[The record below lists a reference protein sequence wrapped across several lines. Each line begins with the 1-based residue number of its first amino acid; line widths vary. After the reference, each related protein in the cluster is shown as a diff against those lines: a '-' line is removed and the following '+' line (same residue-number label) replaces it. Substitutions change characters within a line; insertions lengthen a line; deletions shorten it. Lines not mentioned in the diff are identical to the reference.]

1 MDACSRALHR
11 SQAFTPHP
19 LPDQSMAF
27 GDAATA
33 IFCGISPY
41 IKRSIK
47 VRLVAG
53 YFAGQA
59 QTIIGETMIQMIFP
73 FLAWFKDY
81 DAGKFKI
88 DFLAGLTV
96 ALVLIPQSM
105 AYAQLAG
112 LPAYYGLY
120 AAFLPPM
127 VAALFG
133 SSRQL
138 ATGPVAVV
146 SLMSA
151 ASLAPLATAGS
162 AQFIA
167 YSITLALTV
176 GIFQFSLGVLRLG
189 LVVNFLSHPVV
200 NGFTNAAAI
209 IIASSQFSKFFGV
222 SVDSAT
228 HHYET
233 MVRVVQ
239 AAMDYTHLPTLL
251 YGICAVA
258 VMVVLKKI
266 NPRIPNVLVA
276 VAIATLISYF
286 TGYNNDA
293 KVDISAIHSP
303 VLAEKIAEFNQAAL
317 ELDTLG
323 AERTALGLQIDEEI
337 KRLPK
342 GHAKSVELI
351 QMQSQAELLGL
362 KISEAKEHC
371 HVLRSELRLMK
382 FAGAKENDSLSL
394 YPKNAVPAGINTDGN
409 TWRLKVGNS
418 PLKTTELLMMGG
430 GAVVGKIPEGLP
442 KFTIPELSLK
452 SFMKLLPTAIIISL
466 LGFMEAIAIAKAM
479 AAKTGQKLDPNQEL
493 IGQGLA
499 NIFGSIGS
507 SYSVSGSFSRSAVNL
522 QAGAVSG
529 ISSVVTSVMVVITL
543 LFFTPLLYHLPQ
555 AVLAAVI
562 MMAVIGLVNVK
573 GFIHSWKAQWY
584 DGAISILSFL
594 VTLYFAPHLDK
605 GIMVGVGL
613 SMVVFLYKSMRPVV
627 ARLSMNE
634 ENVLKCAEHYRLKGC
649 RHISV
654 VRFDGALFFANASY
668 LDEQV
673 AKFRTEQPDIR
684 YILLDARGINDMDAS
699 GEEALEMLCK
709 RVRSAKIGF
718 AMCGVKGQVLKVME
732 RTGLIE
738 EIGKEHMYAD
748 SKAAVAALIERIH
761 NGTDLPKAGCDNCPL
776 TQYIPANSN

>member
-1 MDACSRALHR
+1 MMH
-11 SQAFTPHP
+11 
-19 LPDQSMAF
+19 
-27 GDAATA
+27 
-33 IFCGISPY
+33 
-41 IKRSIK
+41 K
-47 VRLVAG
+47 VL
-53 YFAGQA
+53 
-59 QTIIGETMIQMIFP
+59 P
-73 FLAWFKDY
+73 FLSWFKDY
-81 DAGKFKI
+81 DSGKFKI

-151 ASLAPLATAGS
+151 ASLEPLATAGS
-162 AQFIA
+162 TEFIA
-167 YSITLALTV
+167 YSIVLALTV

-222 SVDSAT
+222 YVDKAG

-233 MVRVVQ
+233 MIRVAQ

-251 YGICAVA
+251 YGICAVVIMA
-258 VMVVLKKI
+258 VLKKI

-276 VAIATLISYF
+276 VAITTLVSYF
-286 TGYNNDA
+286 TSFNNDA
-293 KVDISAIHSP
+293 RVDVSAIQIPTLAQTITDFNHS
-303 VLAEKIAEFNQAAL
+303 VTEIE
-317 ELDTLG
+317 TLG
-323 AERTALGLQIDEEI
+323 NERAAIGLQVDDEL
-337 KRLPK
+337 KALK
-342 GHAKSVELI
+342 GGHGNSPELI
-351 QMQSQAELLGL
+351 QLQSQVELLTL
-362 KISEAKEHC
+362 KIKDAKH
-371 HVLRSELRLMK
+371 HSHLLRSELRSIKLESVK
-382 FAGAKENDSLSL
+382 KDDSLAL
-394 YPKNAVPAGINTDGN
+394 YPKDAIPEGITTDGK

-418 PLKTTELLMMGG
+418 TLENANLLVMGG

-442 KFTIPELSLK
+442 QFSIPALDTK

-562 MMAVIGLVNVK
+562 MMAVIGLVNIK
-573 GFIHSWKAQWY
+573 GFVHSWKAQWY
-584 DGAISILSFL
+584 DGAISILSFI
-594 VTLYFAPHLDK
+594 VTLYYAPHLDK
-605 GIMVGVGL
+605 GIMVGVAL

-634 ENVLKCAEHYRLKGC
+634 ENVLKSSEHFRLKGC

-673 AKFRTEQPDIR
+673 AKFRTEQPELR

-709 RVRSAKIGF
+709 RVRSAKLGF

-748 SKAAVAALIERIH
+748 SKAAVAALVDIIH
-761 NGTDLPKAGCDNCPL
+761 KGTDLPEAGCNNCPL
-776 TQYIPANSN
+776 TQYLPSSN